1 MKKTAEFFKNALWL
15 SASALLLRSLSVGFN
30 AYVAERVGS
39 EGMGLFSMIMG
50 IYAFALTLASAG
62 ISLSSTRM
70 VAEELGLSRRAHAL
84 GALSA
89 VLRYALLCGGLATLF
104 LLLLAPALSRY
115 VLGDARTLPSLLV
128 LALGLLP
135 VSVTSALGG
144 YFTAVRRVYKNAAA
158 AILEQ
163 TLRMTATVLFLL
175 RLLPHGTAY
184 ACLALA
190 LGGTLSEVLS
200 LLFSLF
206 LFYCDRR
213 RHFRGERKSTE
224 GMLLRTVKIALPI
237 AVSSYVRS
245 GLSTVQHLLVPS
257 ALMRGGLSRAEAL
270 AAVGVLHGMVLP
282 VLLFPTAVV
291 GSFAGLLVPEVAELH
306 ARRELSAAR
315 RIAARALSAGLVFS
329 IGTAGLMALLSDD
342 LSQLLYASSTAG
354 YYLLLLCPVIPV
366 MYLDSIVDALLKGL
380 GHQVYSMGVN
390 IADAAISILLLLCLL
405 PRLGVSGYVAV
416 IYITEIFNF
425 LLSLFRLLSVLRP
438 RISVTFAVLLPL
450 CSAILTLRTAG
461 RLFTA
466 QGTPSA
472 LLVTACFYLGLYFL
486 ALSIFDLLR
495 AQIKKRRA
503 KEKSSVST
511 LTYAGDSYKI

>member
-1 MKKTAEFFKNALWL
+1 MKKTAEFIKNALWL

-30 AYVAERVGS
+30 SYIAERIGS

-89 VLRYALLCGGLATLF
+89 VLRYALLCGGLATAA
-104 LLLLAPALSRY
+104 LLLLAPPLSRY
-115 VLGDARTLPSLLV
+115 VLGDVRTLPALSV

-135 VSVTSALGG
+135 VSVTAALNG

-163 TLRMTATVLFLL
+163 SVRMTATVLLLL
-175 RLLPHGTAY
+175 RLLPCGVHF

-190 LGGTLSEVLS
+190 LGGTLSEILS
-200 LLFSLF
+200 LLFSLVLF
-206 LFYCDRR
+206 LFDRR
-213 RHFRGERKSTE
+213 RHFRGVRKSTE
-224 GMLLRTVKIALPI
+224 GMLLRTLKIALPI
-237 AVSSYVRS
+237 AISSYVRS
-245 GLSTVQHLLVPS
+245 GLSTVQYLLVPS
-257 ALMRGGLSRAEAL
+257 ALMRGGLTRGEAL

-291 GSFAGLLVPEVAELH
+291 GSFAGLLVPEVAECH
-306 ARRELSAAR
+306 ARDDRAGAR
-315 RIAARALSAGLVFS
+315 RIAVRALSAGLIFS
-329 IGTAGLMALLSDD
+329 IGTAGLMALLSGD
-342 LSQLLYASSTAG
+342 LSTLLYSSSTAG
-354 YYLLLLCPVIPV
+354 YYLLLLAPAIPV

-390 IADAAISILLLLCLL
+390 IADAAISILLLLLFL
-405 PRLGVSGYVAV
+405 PRYGISGYVAV

-425 LLSLFRLLSVLRP
+425 ALSLFRLCTALRP
-438 RISVTFAVLLPL
+438 ALSPALTLFFPLGAALFSFGTAARIFTAEGTLFSLLPK
-450 CSAILTLRTAG
+450 AG
-461 RLFTA
+461 Y
-466 QGTPSA
+466 
-472 LLVTACFYLGLYFL
+472 YLGLY
-486 ALSIFDLLR
+486 LLLLCILEPVVR
-495 AQIKKRRA
+495 VRGKKERPRRKVA
-503 KEKSSVST
+503 
-511 LTYAGDSYKI
+511 DRP